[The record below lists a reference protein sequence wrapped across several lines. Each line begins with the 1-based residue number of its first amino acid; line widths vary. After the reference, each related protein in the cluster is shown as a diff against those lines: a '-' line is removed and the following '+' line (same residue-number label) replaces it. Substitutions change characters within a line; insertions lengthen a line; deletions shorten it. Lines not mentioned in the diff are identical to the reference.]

1 MRSLLLVAAL
11 AAPAMA
17 QKFTHNTPVKVE
29 VKLTDRVK
37 PPTVTEQAPAKPTV
51 EAEQFLGIEERLS
64 GVHTEQLGVLKDL
77 ADSATDPDEKADLLF
92 RMAEMHAKLYRMH
105 HLRAV
110 EAEIKHVNAAPL
122 QKKAK
127 DALLEAV
134 RVYTQLTGDEAFKHY
149 AKMDSAYFY
158 MAYTLQT
165 GGYKEPARQA
175 FARLLADFPQSKYV
189 PEAHLAFGEAA
200 FEAGQLADAEQR
212 YRFVIKF
219 PHSSVLDYALYKLG
233 WVQLNQS
240 KFQDAL
246 ETFYKVT
253 QLGTKTELYRAA
265 KRDFVRAYAEVGRV
279 DKALSAFERVDG
291 GASPAGSGAAGRRG
305 SIDKAGG
312 FAMLGVLADLY
323 MTQGKY
329 DKAVFAYR
337 ELLTAKPRDAQACAW
352 EYNVARAMLAAGQKG
367 ERVHE
372 IEELVKLYGALKD
385 KLPKAEAQECKEA
398 ASEMSG
404 QLARAFHQEAVKTK
418 NAELFGY
425 ADRLYRA
432 YETQFADGDGR
443 YWHAELRWAFAEIE
457 STPQHWEDAAR
468 AFDAVTGVDPK
479 LTQIA
484 ADAGMLAW
492 MKALAIDPRI
502 KQPQV
507 ADEDYA
513 KIPAP
518 KPIPERDQQ
527 LLAALDRYLARVK
540 DDKDDERV
548 GVMFHKAN
556 LLRRYDHYSEAMP
569 IFADILARHREH
581 ETAEF
586 AAQLMLDGYNRL
598 QDYEHLIALAE
609 SLDKDP
615 WTKDHDI
622 LRGVVHKIRIQAMRR
637 GGEKLEREA
646 KTYADYV
653 ACANQYV
660 AIYNTNP
667 EAPDADELLYNAGVC
682 YERGKS
688 MGAARLVY
696 ENLAKLYPKSKLTAK
711 SIVRLGNVYAQT
723 AFYRE
728 ASEKLEEYAVK
739 YGGERDAYGALS
751 DAVAFRKGI
760 GDDQIAIADT
770 ERVVR
775 MASKPADAASAFWSL
790 GAIYEKQGLDPQ
802 IAHLRAYL
810 QRYRTS
816 DPTRELAAF
825 EKLGAALWMKAC
837 PVALVDGSCVRVD
850 RELSLRKAKAT
861 CGDATKVKVTVVRRD
876 EALARQ
882 AMAAFKQAVALTATG
897 PSATFYRASALLGLA
912 ERDYENYLAVAIP
925 DHLDFR
931 PDTAARDRK
940 RFDAWLDGKRATA
953 QALEAQY
960 QSVVKLAEGS
970 TSIAAASR
978 MGQVFESFSGQ
989 LFRADIPAS
998 LRTGPY
1004 HEEATQTYC
1013 DTLTEA
1019 ADRLEKLAVQEYENC
1034 LVTST
1039 RLGWF
1044 SDSSKVCERE
1054 LGNLDPAK
1062 WPTAAEVHAAPDR
1075 IAMVLA
1081 TEGAPQDLK

>member
-11 AAPAMA
+11 AAPAAA
-17 QKFTHNTPVKVE
+17 QKFTHNAPAKIE
-29 VKLTDRVK
+29 VKLGERVK
-37 PPTVTEQAPAKPTV
+37 PPTAAVDQAPAKPTLD
-51 EAEQFLGIEERLS
+51 AEQFLGIEERLAD
-64 GVHTEQLGVLKDL
+64 VHDEQLAVLQDL
-77 ADSATDPDEKADLLF
+77 ANTATEPDEKADLLF

-110 EAEIKHVNAAPL
+110 EAEIKHANAAPL
-122 QKKAK
+122 QKRAH
-127 DALLEAV
+127 DALVDAL
-134 RVYTQLTGDEAFKHY
+134 RVYAQLTSDDAFKHY
-149 AKMDSAYFY
+149 PKMDAAYFY
-158 MAYTLQT
+158 MAYALQT

-219 PHSSVLDYALYKLG
+219 PHASVYGYALYKLG

-253 QLGTKTELYRAA
+253 QLGTKTDLFRAA
-265 KRDFVRAYAEVGRV
+265 KRDFVRAYAEVGRA
-279 DKALSAFERVDG
+279 DKALPAFERVSKPD
-291 GASPAGSGAAGRRG
+291 
-305 SIDKAGG
+305 G
-312 FAMLGVLADLY
+312 FAMLGMLADLY
-323 MTQGKY
+323 MSQGKH
-329 DKAVFAYR
+329 DKAIFAYR
-337 ELLTAKPRDAQACAW
+337 EMLAAKPRDPQACAW

-367 ERVHE
+367 ERVAE
-372 IEELVKLYGALKD
+372 IEQLVKLYGALKD
-385 KLPKAEAQECKEA
+385 KLPKAEAQECREA

-418 NAELFGY
+418 NPEQFGFAEK
-425 ADRLYRA
+425 LYRA
-432 YETQFADGDGR
+432 YESQFADGDTR
-443 YWHAELRWAFAEIE
+443 YWHAELRWSLAEIE
-457 STPQHWEDAAR
+457 PTPQHWEDAAR
-468 AFDAVTGVDPK
+468 GFDAVTGVDAK
-479 LTQIA
+479 LTQVA

-502 KQPQV
+502 HQPQV

-513 KIPAP
+513 KVPTP

-540 DDKDDERV
+540 DEKDDERV

-556 LLRRYDHYSEAMP
+556 LLRRYDHYAEAMP
-569 IFADILARHREH
+569 IFADILAHHRAH

-586 AAQLMLDGYNRL
+586 AAQLMLDGYNRM
-598 QDYEHLIALAE
+598 QDYEHLLALAE
-609 SLDKDP
+609 QLDKDA
-615 WTKDHDI
+615 WTKDHEV
-622 LRGVVHKIRIQAMRR
+622 LLGVVHKIRIQAMRR
-637 GGEKLEREA
+637 GGEKLEKEA

-660 AIYNTNP
+660 AIYNSNP
-667 EAPDADELLYNAGVC
+667 EATDADELLYNAGVC
-682 YERGKS
+682 YEKGKS

-696 ENLAKLYPKSKLTAK
+696 ENLAKLFPKSKLTAK

-760 GDDQIAIADT
+760 GDDQLAIADT

-775 MASKPADAASAFWSL
+775 MAKQTTDAANAFWSL
-790 GAIYEKQGLDPQ
+790 GAIYEKQGLDEQ
-802 IAHLRAYL
+802 IRHLRAYL
-810 QRYRTS
+810 QRYRAS
-816 DPTRELAAF
+816 DPTRELAAYQ
-825 EKLGAALWMKAC
+825 KLGAALWAKAC
-837 PVALVDGSCVRVD
+837 PVKLVDGSCVRVD

-861 CGDATKVKVTVVRRD
+861 CGDATKVKVTVVPRD
-876 EALARQ
+876 AALAHEAMVAFAQ
-882 AMAAFKQAVALTATG
+882 ATKISATG
-897 PSATFYRASALLGLA
+897 PSATFYRASALLGIA
-912 ERDYENYLAVAIP
+912 EHDYEAYLGVPIP

-931 PDTAARDRK
+931 PATQARDLK
-940 RFDAWLDGKRATA
+940 RFDTWLVNKRGIAT
-953 QALEAQY
+953 ALEAQY
-960 QSVVKLAEGS
+960 QAVVKLGEGA

-989 LFRADIPAS
+989 LFRAEIPAA
-998 LRTGPY
+998 LRSGPY
-1004 HEEATQTYC
+1004 AEEASQTYC
-1013 DTLTEA
+1013 DTLTTA
-1019 ADRLEKLAVQEYENC
+1019 ADGLEKLAVREYENC

-1062 WPTAAEVHAAPDR
+1062 WPTASEVHAAPDR
-1075 IAMVLA
+1075 IAMVIA
-1081 TEGAPQDLK
+1081 TEGAP